1 MKLVRRTD
9 YLTFYRVARHS
20 LLNGFFIPQNL
31 YREVHRKGH
40 ACYQPVYF
48 SVVLE
53 QMNTAQPA
61 VKISMTGEH
70 IHKPLLDFLKDYLPK
85 IVNAQFGEVFE

>member
-1 MKLVRRTD
+1 MSVSYTYTTGLI
-9 YLTFYRVARHS
+9 LSF
-20 LLNGFFIPQNL
+20 QNL

-40 ACYQPVYF
+40 ACYQPIYF

-61 VKISMTGEH
+61 VKITMNGEH

-85 IVNAQFGEVFE
+85 LVNVQFGEVFN